1 MIRFLKLFSEIVQ
14 SCSILLFLLL
24 PFISVAQP
32 EPLQQLVGKYPVG
45 FSQLQQTL
53 PVKNRES
60 VTCTVDVW
68 YPVASPGSER
78 FTYKEYVLSHPD
90 STEER
95 TLRSMRQTFQTFFGN
110 TTDSAWD
117 ALLSQKTLAYKN
129 LPLPKGEFPLILGML
144 RPFSTTNTCE
154 LLASHG
160 YVIAMISQVD
170 DFPPSDSSTWNP
182 QMRTELA
189 LYDGVIDWLSKD
201 TIIDRTKVGLLGFS
215 GSGFSQFLYAMQSPN
230 PKGIAL
236 LESGLYAEDLFSAV
250 KHSGLYKPTHLTI
263 PFLYF
268 HNWYVDAKNPCRSE
282 FNKLGGNKKSK
293 ILYVDSTMHH
303 WDYASEGFLSSA
315 YLGNRKPDI
324 ATRQLKNY
332 LNVNARLI
340 DFFNAYVRKQKS
352 NLTKKVPAGSKVI

>member
-1 MIRFLKLFSEIVQ
+1 MIRFLKLFREVVQ
-14 SCSILLFLLL
+14 RCSILFFLLL
-24 PFISVAQP
+24 QFVSIAQTD
-32 EPLQQLVGKYPVG
+32 PLQQLAGKSQVG
-45 FSQLQQTL
+45 FSQLQQAIS
-53 PVKNRES
+53 VKNRES
-60 VTCTVDVW
+60 VTCTIDFW
-68 YPVASPGSER
+68 YPLASQGSER
-78 FTYKEYVLSHPD
+78 FTYKDYFLLHPD

-95 TLRSMRQTFQTFFGN
+95 TIRSMRQTFQIFFGN
-110 TTDSAWD
+110 TTDSAWN
-117 ALLSQKTLAYKN
+117 ALLSRKTLAYKN
-129 LPLPKGEFPLILGML
+129 LQLPKGKFPLILGML

-170 DFPPSDSSTWNP
+170 DFPPSDSSKWNP

-215 GSGFSQFLYAMQSPN
+215 GSGFSQFLYAMQSPK
-230 PKGIAL
+230 PKCIAL
-236 LESGLYAEDLFSAV
+236 LESGLYAGGLFNAIN
-250 KHSGLYKPTHLTI
+250 HTGLYKPANLTI

-268 HNWYVDAKNPCRSE
+268 HNSYVDAKNPYRSE
-282 FNKLGGNKKSK
+282 FDKIRGAKKSK
-293 ILYVDSTMHH
+293 ILYMDSTMHH

-332 LNVNARLI
+332 LNVNARII
-340 DFFNAYVRKQKS
+340 DFFNEHLRKQKS
-352 NLTKKVPAGSKVI
+352 NLKNKVPAG